1 MEFGPASYGLAFVAG
16 NLSTLSPCVL
26 PLVPILLGT
35 AVGSHR
41 YGPYALAGGLALS
54 FTAVGVLVA
63 SLVSAVLAAVVLAG
77 RNKAYR
83 RIAAAQAADAD
94 RD

>member
-54 FTAVGVLVA
+54 FTAVGVRSFA
-63 SLVSAVLAAVVLAG
+63 PCSIAG
-77 RNKAYR
+77 QNSVWK
-83 RIAAAQAADAD
+83 
-94 RD
+94 

>member
-63 SLVSAVLAAVVLAG
+63 SLAGPSHSNDMHSLKIFRKVVNL
-77 RNKAYR
+77 
-83 RIAAAQAADAD
+83 Q
-94 RD
+94 